1 MQQLGG
7 ISVSQASL
15 GLRRPECC
23 RLEALEVELFPS
35 GGIPDCMLPA
45 SVELPTDFD
54 SRKKPVPRIQP
65 EWLV

>member
-1 MQQLGG
+1 M
-7 ISVSQASL
+7 
-15 GLRRPECC
+15 
-23 RLEALEVELFPS
+23 EALEVELFPS